1 MSKNAD
7 RYKNNQNNN
16 NTVNFNDRRR
26 KVKVD
31 LDARIINL
39 ENLKDIQPLTEKQR
53 DFFESYAGSDDTQI
67 LAYGSAGTGKSF
79 LALYLALVDVL
90 ENKGNHK
97 QIVILR
103 SPLSVNHQGHLPG
116 TLEEKEAVYE
126 RPYQDIVNWLF
137 DHNEAYDELKKHN
150 IIKFMSTSY
159 IRGLTW
165 DNTIII
171 ADEVQNMLW
180 EEINTIITRIGTN
193 SRVLLLGDLKQD
205 DIKVAKR
212 NQATGMIRLIEVCKA
227 MKRFDLVEFG
237 RDDIVRSELV
247 KSWIIACELTPE

>member
-7 RYKNNQNNN
+7 RFKNNN
-16 NTVNFNDRRR
+16 NNNPSSGVNERRR
-26 KVKVD
+26 KVKAD
-31 LDARIINL
+31 LDTRIINL
-39 ENLKDIQPLTEKQR
+39 ENLKTIEPLTNKQE
-53 DFFESYAGSDDTQI
+53 DFFHSFVSSNETQL

-90 ENKGNHK
+90 EKKQHK

-137 DHNEAYDELKKHN
+137 DHNEAYDELKKHQ

-165 DNTIII
+165 DDTIII

-193 SRVLLLGDLKQD
+193 SRVMLLGDLKQD

-212 NQATGMIRLIEVCKA
+212 NQITGMVRLINVCRS
-227 MKRFDLVEFG
+227 MSRFDLIEFG
-237 RDDIVRSELV
+237 REDIVRSELV
-247 KSWIIACELTPE
+247 KSWIIACELVAD